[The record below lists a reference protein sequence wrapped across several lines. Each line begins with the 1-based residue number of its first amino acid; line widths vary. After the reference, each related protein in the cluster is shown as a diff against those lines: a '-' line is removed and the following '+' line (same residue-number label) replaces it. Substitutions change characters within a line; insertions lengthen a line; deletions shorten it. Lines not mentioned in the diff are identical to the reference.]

1 MAAGQVPAALADLA
15 RRAVDA
21 DDAALPGLAAGFAAD
36 TDWRSFPVPV
46 PADAVDRLLAE
57 DGRAA
62 LVTVSFARQAGH
74 DPDVDWLRSAIDGAL
89 RGVGAGPEVDA
100 HVTGELAL
108 IKDTYKK
115 AEDDNA
121 LMETVAYA
129 IIFVVLL
136 LFFRAVVPAVL
147 TVAAIGLAMTVSQA
161 ALFALGHGVTL
172 TQFTITIM
180 NFVMLGAGVDYSMLL
195 SSRYRQERLAGRSPE
210 EAAVHATAHAGE
222 SMLLAAI
229 AVVLAFGATLLSPV
243 DWIPPL
249 GYGGLIGI
257 PIVLLAALTL
267 TPALLV
273 LLGDRFFA
281 LGRRPLS
288 DLEHES
294 ALGRHLARAAD
305 LARRRKVAIVLVFA
319 VITVPFAVITAQHRS
334 TADPVALS
342 PATDSKAGF
351 ELVAEKWGDAT
362 VLPTLVVARPAAG
375 VVDPAAHRLT
385 DTGRTAVTAL
395 TDRLA
400 AVPGVAR
407 VSAVT
412 RPFGTALPADQIDA
426 LTADVRRDYLADDG
440 ALRIV
445 VELADPPYS
454 EAAVAT
460 VDRIQDVTEGAKDV
474 GALQV
479 GGATQVDRQY
489 GNALNSSFWQMIGL
503 VSVGVFV
510 MLVIALRSLLI
521 PIRLILTI
529 MMSNVWAIGITVLI
543 FHFWLD
549 RAIIDDLPIFLTVLM
564 MGLGMD
570 YEIFLV
576 TRVRDLVRGG
586 ADQESATIGAVVD
599 TGRVINAAGLVMAGS
614 LGTMALSSTVMLQ
627 EYGAGLGLAVLLD
640 ATLIRMLFV
649 PATLLLFRRYNWWL
663 PSLRR
668 TPRRRRW
675 APDDR
680 EPSGGGVRVPRARH
694 HRTGSHRPPPARPP
708 PRGAAR
714 LGRPAVLGPGRGP
727 DRRGVR
733 DPADGPL
740 GGPERAGPGRT
751 GPPGPRRRRAAPL
764 PVRAH
769 GGRDGPG
776 GARLR
781 RHRLRHPGRLR
792 PGRGQLDVADP
803 GAVPAAGAGRPGGG
817 GPGHGALHGRP
828 GAAGRGGLLPGR
840 AVPRGGARPGPGG
853 GDRRHLG
860 RLGPGPPRRLR
871 PQPVRHP
878 GDLRGPA
885 VRLHHGPRPRHLPC
899 LDGLGPGQRR
909 RPGHR
914 QPPAP
919 RLGPLG
925 PLGPVVELRTVPS
938 GPSTVRQAFPC
949 ESRSPA
955 RSSSTT

>member
-1 MAAGQVPAALADLA
+1 MTATVTPAAPETTHGAVQGRLLRLAGVLTARPKTVLAVWAVIIAVCFPFASQLNDVLTKQGASKVVPGTSSARADQLVEQSFPDRSQRESIVAIGAPDVRGEQLRKLLAELDGRIAEKERTGEVRQSVSAYTLYRDSTAEYLRQLRAQVDRDLTAAQAGTSPQARGQAVDAAVAAGQVPAGLADLA
-15 RRAVDA
+15 HRAVAA
-21 DDAALPGLAAGFAAD
+21 DDAALPGLAAGFAAA

-46 PADAVDRLLAE
+46 PADAVDRLLAK

-62 LVTVSFARQAGH
+62 LVTVSFAKQAGH
-74 DPDVDWLRSAIDGAL
+74 DPDVDWLRSAIEGSL
-89 RGVGAGPEVDA
+89 RTVGAGPDVDA

-195 SSRYRQERLAGRSPE
+195 SSRYRQERLAGRPPK

-281 LGRRPLS
+281 LGWRPLS

-342 PATDSKAGF
+342 PATDSRAGF

-375 VVDPAAHRLT
+375 VVDPATHRLT
-385 DTGRTAVTAL
+385 DPGRSAVTAL

-412 RPFGTALPADQIDA
+412 RPFGTPLPADQVDA
-426 LTADVRRDYLADDG
+426 LTSDVRRDYLADDG

-454 EAAVAT
+454 EAAVGT
-460 VDRIQDVTEGAKDV
+460 VDRIQDVTGAAKDV

-503 VSVGVFV
+503 VSIGVFV
-510 MLVIALRSLLI
+510 MLVVALRSLLI
-521 PIRLILTI
+521 PVRLILTI

-614 LGTMALSSTVMLQ
+614 LGTMVLSSTVMLQ

-668 TPRRRRW
+668 
-675 APDDR
+675 AP
-680 EPSGGGVRVPRARH
+680 
-694 HRTGSHRPPPARPP
+694 
-708 PRGAAR
+708 AA
-714 LGRPAVLGPGRGP
+714 AEV
-727 DRRGVR
+727 
-733 DPADGPL
+733 
-740 GGPERAGPGRT
+740 
-751 GPPGPRRRRAAPL
+751 GPR
-764 PVRAH
+764 
-769 GGRDGPG
+769 
-776 GARLR
+776 
-781 RHRLRHPGRLR
+781 
-792 PGRGQLDVADP
+792 
-803 GAVPAAGAGRPGGG
+803 
-817 GPGHGALHGRP
+817 
-828 GAAGRGGLLPGR
+828 
-840 AVPRGGARPGPGG
+840 
-853 GDRRHLG
+853 
-860 RLGPGPPRRLR
+860 
-871 PQPVRHP
+871 
-878 GDLRGPA
+878 
-885 VRLHHGPRPRHLPC
+885 
-899 LDGLGPGQRR
+899 
-909 RPGHR
+909 
-914 QPPAP
+914 
-919 RLGPLG
+919 
-925 PLGPVVELRTVPS
+925 
-938 GPSTVRQAFPC
+938 
-949 ESRSPA
+949 
-955 RSSSTT
+955 

>member
-1 MAAGQVPAALADLA
+1 MTTTVTPAPPETTHGAVQRRLLRLAGVLTARPKTVLAVWAVVIAVCFPFASQLNDVLTKQGASKVVPGTSSARADQLVEQSFPDRSQRESIVAIGAPDVRGEQLRRLLAELDGRIAGKERTGEVRQSVSAYTLYRDSTTEYLRQLRTQVDRDLTAAGAGTSPEARRQAVDAAVAAGQVPAGLADLA
-15 RRAVDA
+15 QRGAAA
-21 DDAALPGLAAGFAAD
+21 DDAALPGLAAGFAAA

-46 PADAVDRLLAE
+46 PADAVNRLLAE

-62 LVTVSFARQAGH
+62 LVTVSFAKQAGH
-74 DPDVDWLRSAIDGAL
+74 DPDVDWLRSAIDGSL
-89 RGVGAGPEVDA
+89 RAVGAGPDVDA

-195 SSRYRQERLAGRSPE
+195 SSRYRQERLAGRPPK

-222 SMLLAAI
+222 SMLLAAV

-281 LGRRPLS
+281 LGWRPLS

-342 PATDSKAGF
+342 PATDSRAGF
-351 ELVAEKWGDAT
+351 ELVAEKWGDAA
-362 VLPTLVVARPAAG
+362 VLPTLVVTRPAAG
-375 VVDPAAHRLT
+375 VVDPATHRLT
-385 DTGRTAVTAL
+385 ASGLGSVTAL

-400 AVPGVAR
+400 ADPGVAR

-412 RPFGTALPADQIDA
+412 RPFGSPLPADQVDA

-510 MLVIALRSLLI
+510 MLVVALRSLLI
-521 PIRLILTI
+521 PVRLILTI

-614 LGTMALSSTVMLQ
+614 LGTMVLSSTVMLQ

-668 TPRRRRW
+668 
-675 APDDR
+675 A
-680 EPSGGGVRVPRARH
+680 
-694 HRTGSHRPPPARPP
+694 
-708 PRGAAR
+708 
-714 LGRPAVLGPGRGP
+714 PAVAE
-727 DRRGVR
+727 V
-733 DPADGPL
+733 
-740 GGPERAGPGRT
+740 
-751 GPPGPRRRRAAPL
+751 GPR
-764 PVRAH
+764 
-769 GGRDGPG
+769 
-776 GARLR
+776 
-781 RHRLRHPGRLR
+781 
-792 PGRGQLDVADP
+792 
-803 GAVPAAGAGRPGGG
+803 
-817 GPGHGALHGRP
+817 
-828 GAAGRGGLLPGR
+828 
-840 AVPRGGARPGPGG
+840 
-853 GDRRHLG
+853 
-860 RLGPGPPRRLR
+860 
-871 PQPVRHP
+871 
-878 GDLRGPA
+878 
-885 VRLHHGPRPRHLPC
+885 
-899 LDGLGPGQRR
+899 
-909 RPGHR
+909 
-914 QPPAP
+914 
-919 RLGPLG
+919 
-925 PLGPVVELRTVPS
+925 
-938 GPSTVRQAFPC
+938 
-949 ESRSPA
+949 
-955 RSSSTT
+955 

>member
-1 MAAGQVPAALADLA
+1 MTATVTPAAPETTPGAMRNRLLRLARVLTARPKTVLIAWAVLIAVCFPFASQLNDVLTKQGASKVVPGTSSARADQLVERSFPDRSQRESIVAIGAPDVRGAQLRALLAGLDGRIAEKVRTGEVRQSSSAYTLYRDSTTAYLRQLRTQVDQQLAAARADTSPEARRQAVDALVSVGQVPAALAGPA
-15 RRAVDA
+15 RQAVTA
-21 DDAALPGLAAGFAAD
+21 DDSALPGLAAGFAA
-36 TDWRSFPVPV
+36 TADWHAFPVPV
-46 PADAVDRLLAE
+46 PADAVDRLLAK
-57 DGRAA
+57 DGTAA
-62 LVTVSFARQAGH
+62 LVSVSFAKQAGH
-74 DPDVDWLRSAIDGAL
+74 DPDVDWLRAAVADAL
-89 RGVGAGPEVDA
+89 RTAGAGPDVNA

-147 TVAAIGLAMTVSQA
+147 TVAAIGLATTVSQA
-161 ALFALGHGVTL
+161 ALFALGHQVTL

-195 SSRYRQERLAGRSPE
+195 SSRYRQERLAGRPPK

-222 SMLLAAI
+222 SMLLAAA

-267 TPALLV
+267 TPALLT

-281 LGRRPLS
+281 LGLRPLS
-288 DLEHES
+288 DLEHGS

-319 VITVPFAVITAQHRS
+319 AVTVPFAVVTAQHRS

-342 PATDSKAGF
+342 PATDSRTGF
-351 ELVAEKWGDAT
+351 ELVARTWGDAT
-362 VLPTLVVARPAAG
+362 VLPTLVVARPAPG
-375 VVDPAAHRLT
+375 VVDPAEHRLT

-412 RPFGTALPADQIDA
+412 RPFGTPLAADQVDA
-426 LTADVRRDYLADDG
+426 LGAELRRDYLADDG

-454 EAAVAT
+454 GAAARA
-460 VDRIQDVTEGAKDV
+460 VDRVQDVTAAAKDV
-474 GALQV
+474 GTLEV

-489 GNALNSSFWQMIGL
+489 GNALDSSFWQMIGL

-521 PIRLILTI
+521 PVRLILTI

-549 RAIIDDLPIFLTVLM
+549 KAIIDDLPIFLTVLM

-649 PATLLLFRRYNWWL
+649 PATLLLFRRFNWWL
-663 PSLRR
+663 PTLRR
-668 TPRRRRW
+668 ARAEVSPR
-675 APDDR
+675 
-680 EPSGGGVRVPRARH
+680 
-694 HRTGSHRPPPARPP
+694 
-708 PRGAAR
+708 
-714 LGRPAVLGPGRGP
+714 
-727 DRRGVR
+727 
-733 DPADGPL
+733 
-740 GGPERAGPGRT
+740 
-751 GPPGPRRRRAAPL
+751 
-764 PVRAH
+764 
-769 GGRDGPG
+769 
-776 GARLR
+776 
-781 RHRLRHPGRLR
+781 
-792 PGRGQLDVADP
+792 
-803 GAVPAAGAGRPGGG
+803 
-817 GPGHGALHGRP
+817 
-828 GAAGRGGLLPGR
+828 
-840 AVPRGGARPGPGG
+840 
-853 GDRRHLG
+853 
-860 RLGPGPPRRLR
+860 
-871 PQPVRHP
+871 
-878 GDLRGPA
+878 
-885 VRLHHGPRPRHLPC
+885 
-899 LDGLGPGQRR
+899 
-909 RPGHR
+909 
-914 QPPAP
+914 
-919 RLGPLG
+919 
-925 PLGPVVELRTVPS
+925 
-938 GPSTVRQAFPC
+938 
-949 ESRSPA
+949 
-955 RSSSTT
+955 

>member
-1 MAAGQVPAALADLA
+1 MTATVTPATPETTHGTVQRRLLRLAGVLTARPKTVLALWVVVIAICFPFASQLNDVLTKQGASKVVPGTSSARADQLVEQSFPDRSQRESIVAIGAPDVRSEQLRKLLAELDGRIAEKERTGEVRQSVSAYTLYRDSTAEYLRQLRTQVDRDLTAAQAGSSPQARRQAVDAAVAAGQVPAALADLA

-46 PADAVDRLLAE
+46 PADAVDRLLAK

-407 VSAVT
+407 VSGVT

-503 VSVGVFV
+503 VSLGVFV

-668 TPRRRRW
+668 TP
-675 APDDR
+675 
-680 EPSGGGVRVPRARH
+680 
-694 HRTGSHRPPPARPP
+694 
-708 PRGAAR
+708 AA
-714 LGRPAVLGPGRGP
+714 AEV
-727 DRRGVR
+727 
-733 DPADGPL
+733 
-740 GGPERAGPGRT
+740 
-751 GPPGPRRRRAAPL
+751 GPR
-764 PVRAH
+764 
-769 GGRDGPG
+769 
-776 GARLR
+776 
-781 RHRLRHPGRLR
+781 
-792 PGRGQLDVADP
+792 
-803 GAVPAAGAGRPGGG
+803 
-817 GPGHGALHGRP
+817 
-828 GAAGRGGLLPGR
+828 
-840 AVPRGGARPGPGG
+840 
-853 GDRRHLG
+853 
-860 RLGPGPPRRLR
+860 
-871 PQPVRHP
+871 
-878 GDLRGPA
+878 
-885 VRLHHGPRPRHLPC
+885 
-899 LDGLGPGQRR
+899 
-909 RPGHR
+909 
-914 QPPAP
+914 
-919 RLGPLG
+919 
-925 PLGPVVELRTVPS
+925 
-938 GPSTVRQAFPC
+938 
-949 ESRSPA
+949 
-955 RSSSTT
+955 

>member
-1 MAAGQVPAALADLA
+1 MTGTIAPSPPDAAHGAAQPRLLRTARLLTARPKTVLAVWVLLIAVCFPFASQLNDVLTKQGASKLVPGTSSARADQLVERSFPHRSQRESIVVIAAPDVRSAELRSLLAELDSRIADRVRTGDVRQSSSAYTLYRDLTADFLRGLRVELDRQGVPADPAARRSALDAAVAAGRVPAGLAALAGTSLTADDRQLTALAADFA
-15 RRAVDA
+15 RRA
-21 DDAALPGLAAGFAAD
+21 
-36 TDWRSFPVPV
+36 DWRNFPLPVP
-46 PADAVDRLLAE
+46 PEAVGRLVAE

-62 LVTVSFARQAGH
+62 LVSVSFTGGAGH
-74 DPDVDWLRSAIDGAL
+74 DPDVDWLRAAVRDATGAAAPGP
-89 RGVGAGPEVDA
+89 GVES

-108 IKDTYKK
+108 IHDTYKK

-129 IIFVVLL
+129 IILVVLL

-147 TVAAIGLAMTVSQA
+147 TVLAIGLATTVSQA

-195 SSRYRQERLAGRSPE
+195 SSRYRQERLAGRSPK

-222 SMLLAAI
+222 SMLLAAV

-267 TPALLV
+267 TPSLLM

-281 LGRRPLS
+281 LGRSPLA
-288 DLEHES
+288 DLEHGS

-305 LARRRKVAIVLVFA
+305 LARRRRVAIVLVFA
-319 VITVPFAVITAQHRS
+319 VVTIPFAVLTAQHRS

-342 PATDSKAGF
+342 PATDSRAGF
-351 ELVAEKWGDAT
+351 ELVNREWGSAA
-362 VLPTLVVARPAAG
+362 VLPTLILAHPAAG
-375 VVDPAAHRLT
+375 VVAGQQLT
-385 DTGRTAVTAL
+385 DQGRQAVGAL
-395 TDRLA
+395 TERLA
-400 AVPGVAR
+400 ADPGVSR
-407 VSAVT
+407 VDAVT
-412 RPFGTALPADQIDA
+412 RPFGAPLPADQVAA
-426 LTADVRRDYLADDG
+426 LPAELRRDYLADDG
-440 ALRIV
+440 SLRIV

-454 EAAVAT
+454 EAAVRT
-460 VDRIQDVTEGAKDV
+460 VDRLQAVAAAATDV
-474 GALQV
+474 GRQEV

-489 GNALNSSFWQMIGL
+489 GAALTSSFWQMIGL

-521 PIRLILTI
+521 PVRLILTI
-529 MMSNVWAIGITVLI
+529 MMSNVWAIGLTVLI

-586 ADQESATIGAVVD
+586 ADQEAATIGAVVD

-627 EYGAGLGLAVLLD
+627 EYGVGLGLAVLLD

-668 TPRRRRW
+668 RTP
-675 APDDR
+675 AK
-680 EPSGGGVRVPRARH
+680 
-694 HRTGSHRPPPARPP
+694 
-708 PRGAAR
+708 
-714 LGRPAVLGPGRGP
+714 
-727 DRRGVR
+727 
-733 DPADGPL
+733 
-740 GGPERAGPGRT
+740 AG
-751 GPPGPRRRRAAPL
+751 
-764 PVRAH
+764 
-769 GGRDGPG
+769 
-776 GARLR
+776 
-781 RHRLRHPGRLR
+781 
-792 PGRGQLDVADP
+792 
-803 GAVPAAGAGRPGGG
+803 
-817 GPGHGALHGRP
+817 
-828 GAAGRGGLLPGR
+828 
-840 AVPRGGARPGPGG
+840 
-853 GDRRHLG
+853 
-860 RLGPGPPRRLR
+860 
-871 PQPVRHP
+871 
-878 GDLRGPA
+878 
-885 VRLHHGPRPRHLPC
+885 
-899 LDGLGPGQRR
+899 
-909 RPGHR
+909 
-914 QPPAP
+914 
-919 RLGPLG
+919 
-925 PLGPVVELRTVPS
+925 
-938 GPSTVRQAFPC
+938 
-949 ESRSPA
+949 
-955 RSSSTT
+955 

>member
-1 MAAGQVPAALADLA
+1 MTTTVTPATPETTHGTVQRRLLRLAGGLTARPKTVLAVWAVVIAICFPFASQLNDVLTKQGASKVVPGTSSARADQLVERSFPDRSQRESIVAIGAPDVRGEQLRKLLAELDGRIAEKERTGEVRQSVSAYTLYRDSTAEYLRQLRTQVDRDLTAAQAGTSPEARRQAVDAAVAAGQVPAALADLA
-15 RRAVDA
+15 HRAVAA
-21 DDAALPGLAAGFAAD
+21 DDAALPGLAAGFAAA

-46 PADAVDRLLAE
+46 PADAVDRLLAK

-62 LVTVSFARQAGH
+62 LVTVSFAKQAGH
-74 DPDVDWLRSAIDGAL
+74 DPDVDWLRSAIDGSL
-89 RGVGAGPEVDA
+89 RGVGAGPDVSA

-161 ALFALGHGVTL
+161 ALFTLGHGVTL

-195 SSRYRQERLAGRSPE
+195 SSRYRQERLAGRPPK

-267 TPALLV
+267 TPALLS

-281 LGRRPLS
+281 LGWSPLS

-319 VITVPFAVITAQHRS
+319 VLTVPFAVITAQHRS

-342 PATDSKAGF
+342 PATDSRAGF
-351 ELVAEKWGDAT
+351 ELVAKEWGDAT

-375 VVDPAAHRLT
+375 VVDPATHRLT
-385 DTGRTAVTAL
+385 DSGRAAVTAL

-412 RPFGTALPADQIDA
+412 RPFGTALPADQVDA

-454 EAAVAT
+454 EAAVGT
-460 VDRIQDVTEGAKDV
+460 VDRVQDVTEGAKDV

-503 VSVGVFV
+503 VSIGVFV
-510 MLVIALRSLLI
+510 MLVVALRSLLI

-614 LGTMALSSTVMLQ
+614 LGTMVLSSTVMLQ

-668 TPRRRRW
+668 
-675 APDDR
+675 A
-680 EPSGGGVRVPRARH
+680 
-694 HRTGSHRPPPARPP
+694 
-708 PRGAAR
+708 
-714 LGRPAVLGPGRGP
+714 
-727 DRRGVR
+727 
-733 DPADGPL
+733 
-740 GGPERAGPGRT
+740 
-751 GPPGPRRRRAAPL
+751 
-764 PVRAH
+764 
-769 GGRDGPG
+769 
-776 GARLR
+776 
-781 RHRLRHPGRLR
+781 
-792 PGRGQLDVADP
+792 
-803 GAVPAAGAGRPGGG
+803 PAAAE
-817 GPGHGALHGRP
+817 
-828 GAAGRGGLLPGR
+828 
-840 AVPRGGARPGPGG
+840 V
-853 GDRRHLG
+853 
-860 RLGPGPPRRLR
+860 
-871 PQPVRHP
+871 
-878 GDLRGPA
+878 
-885 VRLHHGPRPRHLPC
+885 
-899 LDGLGPGQRR
+899 
-909 RPGHR
+909 
-914 QPPAP
+914 AP
-919 RLGPLG
+919 R
-925 PLGPVVELRTVPS
+925 
-938 GPSTVRQAFPC
+938 
-949 ESRSPA
+949 
-955 RSSSTT
+955 

>member
-1 MAAGQVPAALADLA
+1 MTTTATPAPAAETTHGAVQHRLLRLAEGLTARPKTVLVIWTLVIAACFPFASQLNDVLTKQGASKVVPGTSSARADQLVEQSFPARSQRESIVAIGAPDVRSDQLRSMLAELDARIAERVRTGEVQQSASAYTLYRGSTAEYLRRLRTQVDQQLAAAQTPATPETRRQAVDAAVAAGQVPAALADPA
-15 RRAVDA
+15 RQAVASDESQ
-21 DDAALPGLAAGFAAD
+21 LPLLAAAFTKA
-36 TDWRSFPVPV
+36 TDWHSFPVPV
-46 PADAVDRLLAE
+46 PAEAVDRLLAK
-57 DGRAA
+57 DGRAT
-62 LVTVSFARQAGH
+62 LVSVSFAKQAGH
-74 DPDVDWLRSAIDGAL
+74 DPDVDWLRSAIAAA
-89 RGVGAGPEVDA
+89 RQAAGAGPDVEA

-161 ALFALGHGVTL
+161 ALFALGHSVTL

-195 SSRYRQERLAGRSPE
+195 SSRYRQERLAGRSPK

-222 SMLLAAI
+222 SMLLAAV
-229 AVVLAFGATLLSPV
+229 AVVLAFGATLFSPV

-273 LLGDRFFA
+273 LLGDRFFW
-281 LGRRPLS
+281 LGRNPLA
-288 DLEHES
+288 DLEHGS
-294 ALGRHLARAAD
+294 ALGRHLRRAAD
-305 LARRRKVAIVLVFA
+305 LARRRKVAIVLLFA

-342 PATDSKAGF
+342 PATDSRTGF
-351 ELVAEKWGDAT
+351 ELVAKEWGDAA
-362 VLPTLVVARPAAG
+362 VLPTLVVGRPNSG
-375 VVDPAAHRLT
+375 VVDAQHRLT
-385 DTGRTAVTAL
+385 DSGRQAVTAL
-395 TDRLA
+395 TDKLA

-412 RPFGTALPADQIDA
+412 RPFGLPVTAAELDA
-426 LTADVRRDYLADDG
+426 LGPDVRRDYLSDDG
-440 ALRIV
+440 ALRVV
-445 VELADPPYS
+445 VELADKPYTG
-454 EAAVAT
+454 AAVST
-460 VDRIQDVTEGAKDV
+460 VDRIQEITAAAGDV
-474 GALQV
+474 GPLSV

-510 MLVIALRSLLI
+510 MLVFALRSLLI

-529 MMSNVWAIGITVLI
+529 MMSNVWAIGLTVLI

-549 RAIIDDLPIFLTVLM
+549 KAIIDDLPIFLTVLM

-586 ADQESATIGAVVD
+586 ADQEAATVGAVVD

-614 LGTMALSSTVMLQ
+614 LGTMALSSTIMLQ

-668 TPRRRRW
+668 TP
-675 APDDR
+675 A
-680 EPSGGGVRVPRARH
+680 
-694 HRTGSHRPPPARPP
+694 
-708 PRGAAR
+708 
-714 LGRPAVLGPGRGP
+714 
-727 DRRGVR
+727 
-733 DPADGPL
+733 
-740 GGPERAGPGRT
+740 
-751 GPPGPRRRRAAPL
+751 
-764 PVRAH
+764 
-769 GGRDGPG
+769 
-776 GARLR
+776 
-781 RHRLRHPGRLR
+781 
-792 PGRGQLDVADP
+792 
-803 GAVPAAGAGRPGGG
+803 
-817 GPGHGALHGRP
+817 
-828 GAAGRGGLLPGR
+828 
-840 AVPRGGARPGPGG
+840 
-853 GDRRHLG
+853 
-860 RLGPGPPRRLR
+860 
-871 PQPVRHP
+871 
-878 GDLRGPA
+878 
-885 VRLHHGPRPRHLPC
+885 
-899 LDGLGPGQRR
+899 
-909 RPGHR
+909 
-914 QPPAP
+914 PAP
-919 RLGPLG
+919 AKAG
-925 PLGPVVELRTVPS
+925 
-938 GPSTVRQAFPC
+938 
-949 ESRSPA
+949 
-955 RSSSTT
+955 

>member
-1 MAAGQVPAALADLA
+1 MTATVTPAAPETTHGTVQRRLLRLAGVLTARPKTVLALWVVVIAICFPFASQLNDVLTKQGASKVVPGTSSARADQLVEQSFPDRSQRESIVAIGAPDVRSEQLRELLAELDGRIAEKERTGEVRQSVSAYTLYRDSTAEYLRQLRTQVDRDLTAAQAGTSPQARRQAVDAAVAAGQVPAALADLA

-668 TPRRRRW
+668 TP
-675 APDDR
+675 
-680 EPSGGGVRVPRARH
+680 
-694 HRTGSHRPPPARPP
+694 
-708 PRGAAR
+708 AA
-714 LGRPAVLGPGRGP
+714 AEV
-727 DRRGVR
+727 
-733 DPADGPL
+733 
-740 GGPERAGPGRT
+740 
-751 GPPGPRRRRAAPL
+751 GPR
-764 PVRAH
+764 
-769 GGRDGPG
+769 
-776 GARLR
+776 
-781 RHRLRHPGRLR
+781 
-792 PGRGQLDVADP
+792 
-803 GAVPAAGAGRPGGG
+803 
-817 GPGHGALHGRP
+817 
-828 GAAGRGGLLPGR
+828 
-840 AVPRGGARPGPGG
+840 
-853 GDRRHLG
+853 
-860 RLGPGPPRRLR
+860 
-871 PQPVRHP
+871 
-878 GDLRGPA
+878 
-885 VRLHHGPRPRHLPC
+885 
-899 LDGLGPGQRR
+899 
-909 RPGHR
+909 
-914 QPPAP
+914 
-919 RLGPLG
+919 
-925 PLGPVVELRTVPS
+925 
-938 GPSTVRQAFPC
+938 
-949 ESRSPA
+949 
-955 RSSSTT
+955 